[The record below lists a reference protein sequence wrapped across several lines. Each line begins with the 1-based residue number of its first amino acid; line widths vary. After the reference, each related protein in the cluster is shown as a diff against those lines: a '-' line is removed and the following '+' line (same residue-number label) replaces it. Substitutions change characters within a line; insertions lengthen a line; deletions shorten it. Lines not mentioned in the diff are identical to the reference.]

1 MEGNEIRHHG
11 IKGMKWGIR
20 RSEAQLARERGS
32 GKSDKVVKEQRKQ
45 VSAARRHLS
54 DGDLRKAVERLQMEK
69 KLKDLTNEDVSRG
82 KTIASN
88 ILGQIGKSTITAVG
102 TAVATYA
109 VKAAMEQHFDI
120 KDAAKFIKPK
130 K

>member
-1 MEGNEIRHHG
+1 MEISHHG

-20 RSEAQLARERGS
+20 RSESQLARAHGNQA
-32 GKSDKVVKEQRKQ
+32 DKAVKEQRKQ

-54 DGDLRKAVERLQMEK
+54 DGDLKKAVERLQQEK

-82 KTIASN
+82 KTIAAN